1 MPKRNTYGD
10 SDDEEDILSVSS
22 DNDNLSDAEETAVHR
37 KNPSLSLFNND
48 IDDNDDID
56 IIDDDEDDENEN
68 DDIDIGDDGNF
79 AGGGNGD
86 DSNDEDDGDY
96 LNKNAEGID
105 LPDNYDDDAGD
116 DDDDDENYHQK
127 FNEDVNKKYISDYH
141 PECLIHNYDEI
152 ALLTR
157 VVRDTNNIIID
168 DLHKT
173 LPFLTKYEK
182 ARILGQRA
190 KQIDSGATPF
200 VKVPDNIID
209 GYIIAEIELQ
219 EKKIPFIIRRPIPGG
234 GSEYWNLKD
243 LENLN

>member
-1 MPKRNTYGD
+1 MPKQNTYGD
-10 SDDEEDILSVSS
+10 SDDDDEIFSVSS
-22 DNDNLSDAEETAVHR
+22 DNDNVSETDDMTIHH
-37 KNPSLSLFNND
+37 KNLTSF
-48 IDDNDDID
+48 NDDIE
-56 IIDDDEDDENEN
+56 IEDDEEDDNEN
-68 DDIDIGDDGNF
+68 DDIEDDNF
-79 AGGGNGD
+79 VGGNGEE
-86 DSNDEDDGDY
+86 SNDEDDGVDY
-96 LNKNAEGID
+96 LNQNTANID
-105 LPDNYDDDAGD
+105 LPDNYDDDAD
-116 DDDDDENYHQK
+116 DEDDENYNQK

-152 ALLTR
+152 ALLTSI
-157 VVRDTNNIIID
+157 VRDSNNIIID
-168 DLHKT
+168 NLHKT
-173 LPFLTKYEK
+173 IPFLTKYEK

-209 GYIIAEIELQ
+209 GYIIAEMELQ

>member
-10 SDDEEDILSVSS
+10 SDEEEDILSVSS
-22 DNDNLSDAEETAVHR
+22 DNDNVSDTDDMPIHR
-37 KNPSLSLFNND
+37 KNPTLSLFN
-48 IDDNDDID
+48 DNDNNEDID
-56 IIDDDEDDENEN
+56 IEDDDDDEKDEFDIEDD
-68 DDIDIGDDGNF
+68 DNF
-79 AGGGNGD
+79 VGGNGD
-86 DSNDEDDGDY
+86 ESNDEDDGADY
-96 LNKNAEGID
+96 LNQNTENID
-105 LPDNYDDDAGD
+105 LSGNYDDDAD
-116 DDDDDENYHQK
+116 DDDDDENYNQK
-127 FNEDVNKKYISDYH
+127 FNEDVNKRYISDYH

-152 ALLTR
+152 ALLTTI
-157 VVRDTNNIIID
+157 VRDANNIIVD

-173 LPFLTKYEK
+173 IPFLTKYEK

-209 GYIIAEIELQ
+209 GYIIAEMELQ

>member
-1 MPKRNTYGD
+1 MPKLNTYGD
-10 SDDEEDILSVSS
+10 SDEEDILSVSS
-22 DNDNLSDAEETAVHR
+22 DNDNLSDSEETTIHR
-37 KNPSLSLFNND
+37 KNPTLPLFNEFN
-48 IDDNDDID
+48 DNDDFD
-56 IIDDDEDDENEN
+56 IVDDDEDEDEN
-68 DDIDIGDDGNF
+68 DDIDIDDDDNF
-79 AGGGNGD
+79 VGGVNGD
-86 DSNDEDDGDY
+86 ESNNEDEDDGGDY
-96 LNKNAEGID
+96 LNKNATGID
-105 LPDNYDDDAGD
+105 LSDDDTG

-152 ALLTR
+152 ALLTS

>member
-1 MPKRNTYGD
+1 MPKQNTYGD
-10 SDDEEDILSVSS
+10 SDDDEEILSVSS
-22 DNDNLSDAEETAVHR
+22 DNDNVSDTDDMAIHH
-37 KNPSLSLFNND
+37 KNPTLTLFN
-48 IDDNDDID
+48 DNDDIE
-56 IIDDDEDDENEN
+56 IEDDEEDDNEN
-68 DDIDIGDDGNF
+68 DDIDDDNF
-79 AGGGNGD
+79 VGGNGEE
-86 DSNDEDDGDY
+86 SNDEDDGVDY
-96 LNKNAEGID
+96 LNQNTTNLD
-105 LPDNYDDDAGD
+105 LPDNYDDDD
-116 DDDDDENYHQK
+116 DADNEDDENYNQK

-152 ALLTR
+152 ALLTTI
-157 VVRDTNNIIID
+157 VRDSNNIIID
-168 DLHKT
+168 NLHKT
-173 LPFLTKYEK
+173 IPFLTKYEK

-209 GYIIAEIELQ
+209 GYIIAEMELQ

>member
-1 MPKRNTYGD
+1 MPKQNTYGD
-10 SDDEEDILSVSS
+10 SDDEYEEDVLSVSS
-22 DNDNLSDAEETAVHR
+22 DNDNVSDTDDIEPHR
-37 KNPSLSLFNND
+37 KNPALTLFDETGDGDGD
-48 IDDNDDID
+48 IPEYDDDDDDID
-56 IIDDDEDDENEN
+56 Y
-68 DDIDIGDDGNF
+68 DGTV
-79 AGGGNGD
+79 GGNGD
-86 DSNDEDDGDY
+86 ESNDDDDAGDY
-96 LNKNAEGID
+96 TNTENID
-105 LPDNYDDDAGD
+105 LPDNYNDEDED
-116 DDDDDENYHQK
+116 DDDDDDDNYNQK

-152 ALLTR
+152 HLFTTI
-157 VVRDTNNIIID
+157 VRDSNNIIID

>member
-1 MPKRNTYGD
+1 MPKLNTYGD
-10 SDDEEDILSVSS
+10 SDEEEDEEILSVSS
-22 DNDNLSDAEETAVHR
+22 DNDNLSDAEDTAVHR
-37 KNPSLSLFNND
+37 ENPTLLFNDYD
-48 IDDNDDID
+48 IVIG
-56 IIDDDEDDENEN
+56 DDDEDEDEN
-68 DDIDIGDDGNF
+68 DDIEIDDDDNF
-79 AGGGNGD
+79 VGGVNGD
-86 DSNDEDDGDY
+86 DSNNEDEDDGGDY
-96 LNKNAEGID
+96 LNKNAAGIE
-105 LPDNYDDDAGD
+105 LSDDDTG

-152 ALLTR
+152 ALLTS

>member
-1 MPKRNTYGD
+1 MPKLNTYGD
-10 SDDEEDILSVSS
+10 SDEEEDILSVSS
-22 DNDNLSDAEETAVHR
+22 DNDNLSDTEDTTIQR

-48 IDDNDDID
+48 DDDID
-56 IIDDDEDDENEN
+56 IVDDDEDDENEN
-68 DDIDIGDDGNF
+68 DDIDIGDDDNF
-79 AGGGNGD
+79 TGGGNGD
-86 DSNDEDDGDY
+86 DSADEDDGGDY
-96 LNKNAEGID
+96 LNKNAAGID
-105 LPDNYDDDAGD
+105 LTENYDDDAD
-116 DDDDDENYHQK
+116 DDEDDDDDENYHQK

-152 ALLTR
+152 ALLTT

-173 LPFLTKYEK
+173 IPFLTKYEK

-190 KQIDSGATPF
+190 KQIDSGASPF

-243 LENLN
+243 LEIIN

>member
-1 MPKRNTYGD
+1 MPKQNTYGD

-22 DNDNLSDAEETAVHR
+22 DNDNVS
-37 KNPSLSLFNND
+37 
-48 IDDNDDID
+48 DNDDMAPIHGKNSKLVAF
-56 IIDDDEDDENEN
+56 DDDESIDDEENDDDDFVDGDGDEFVGGNGNEANDENE
-68 DDIDIGDDGNF
+68 D
-79 AGGGNGD
+79 
-86 DSNDEDDGDY
+86 DEDY
-96 LNKNAEGID
+96 QNTTNID
-105 LPDNYDDDAGD
+105 LSDNYDDDAED
-116 DDDDDENYHQK
+116 EDDEENYNQK
-127 FNEDVNKKYISDYH
+127 FNDDVNKKYISDYH

-152 ALLTR
+152 HLLTHI
-157 VVRDTNNIIID
+157 VRNSNNIIID

-173 LPFLTKYEK
+173 IPFLTKYEK

-190 KQIDSGATPF
+190 KQIDSGASPF

-243 LENLN
+243 LEILN

>member
-1 MPKRNTYGD
+1 MPKLNTYGD

-22 DNDNLSDAEETAVHR
+22 DNDNVSDNDDIPTHR
-37 KNPSLSLFNND
+37 KNPTLTLFNDN
-48 IDDNDDID
+48 DNDDIE
-56 IIDDDEDDENEN
+56 IEEDDNEN
-68 DDIDIGDDGNF
+68 DDIDIGDDDNF
-79 AGGGNGD
+79 AGGVGGANGD
-86 DSNDEDDGDY
+86 ESNDEDDGDY
-96 LNKNAEGID
+96 LNQNATNID
-105 LPDNYDDDAGD
+105 LTDNYDDEAD
-116 DDDDDENYHQK
+116 DEDDENYNQK

-152 ALLTR
+152 ALLTTII
-157 VVRDTNNIIID
+157 RDSNNIIID

-173 LPFLTKYEK
+173 IPFLTKYEK

-209 GYIIAEIELQ
+209 GYIIAEMELQ

>member
-1 MPKRNTYGD
+1 MPKQNTYGD
-10 SDDEEDILSVSS
+10 SDDDEEILSVSS
-22 DNDNLSDAEETAVHR
+22 DNDSVSETDDMAIHH
-37 KNPSLSLFNND
+37 KNPTLTLFN
-48 IDDNDDID
+48 DNDDIE
-56 IIDDDEDDENEN
+56 IEDDEEDDNEN
-68 DDIDIGDDGNF
+68 DDIDDDNF
-79 AGGGNGD
+79 VGGNGEE
-86 DSNDEDDGDY
+86 SNDEDDGVDY
-96 LNKNAEGID
+96 LNQNTTNLD
-105 LPDNYDDDAGD
+105 LPDNYDDDAD
-116 DDDDDENYHQK
+116 DEDDENYNQK
-127 FNEDVNKKYISDYH
+127 FNEDVNKKYINDYH

-152 ALLTR
+152 ALLTSI
-157 VVRDTNNIIID
+157 VRDSNNIIID

-173 LPFLTKYEK
+173 IPFLTKYEK

-209 GYIIAEIELQ
+209 GYIIAEMELQ

>member
-1 MPKRNTYGD
+1 MPKQNTYGD
-10 SDDEEDILSVSS
+10 SDDDEEILSVSS
-22 DNDNLSDAEETAVHR
+22 DNDNVSDTDDMAIHH
-37 KNPSLSLFNND
+37 KNPTLTLFN
-48 IDDNDDID
+48 DNDDIE
-56 IIDDDEDDENEN
+56 IEDDEEDDNEN
-68 DDIDIGDDGNF
+68 DDIDDDNF
-79 AGGGNGD
+79 VGGNGEE
-86 DSNDEDDGDY
+86 SNDEDDGVDY
-96 LNKNAEGID
+96 LNQNTTNLD
-105 LPDNYDDDAGD
+105 LPDNYDDDAD
-116 DDDDDENYHQK
+116 NEDDENYNQK

-152 ALLTR
+152 ALLTTI
-157 VVRDTNNIIID
+157 VRDSNNIIID
-168 DLHKT
+168 NLHKT
-173 LPFLTKYEK
+173 IPFLTKYEK

-209 GYIIAEIELQ
+209 GYIIAEMELQ

>member
-1 MPKRNTYGD
+1 MPKQNTYGD

-22 DNDNLSDAEETAVHR
+22 DNDNVSDDDIAVQR
-37 KNPSLSLFNND
+37 KNPTLTLFN
-48 IDDNDDID
+48 DNDNDNYNEDIE
-56 IIDDDEDDENEN
+56 IEDDEEDEN
-68 DDIDIGDDGNF
+68 DDIDIGDDENF

-86 DSNDEDDGDY
+86 ESNDEDDGGDFINQNTTNIE
-96 LNKNAEGID
+96 LS
-105 LPDNYDDDAGD
+105 DNYDDDA
-116 DDDDDENYHQK
+116 DDDDDENYNQK

-152 ALLTR
+152 NLLTII
-157 VVRDTNNIIID
+157 VRDTHNIIID

-190 KQIDSGATPF
+190 KQIDTGATPF

-209 GYIIAEIELQ
+209 GYIIAELELQ

>member
-1 MPKRNTYGD
+1 MPKLNTYGD
-10 SDDEEDILSVSS
+10 SDEEDILSVSS
-22 DNDNLSDAEETAVHR
+22 DNDNLSDTEDTAVHR
-37 KNPSLSLFNND
+37 KNPTLSLFMND

-86 DSNDEDDGDY
+86 DSNDEDDGGDY

-105 LPDNYDDDAGD
+105 LTDNYDDDAGD

-152 ALLTR
+152 ALLTT

-173 LPFLTKYEK
+173 IPFLTKYEK